1 MKLNISELEFRHSP
15 FLEGRIFW
23 EHDGRFFPG
32 RDWFD
37 NMNVLLGWW
46 LTALLKI
53 ELDEPADF
61 SFMEGSYQLVIS
73 LQPTGEVLFED
84 PESNDFS
91 GLVSFR
97 SLADQVF
104 HAHETVRKLAEQ
116 RKYPIEMGD
125 AEALLRI
132 KELLESKSSRLE
144 AGKRGD

>member
-1 MKLNISELEFRHSP
+1 MKLHVSEIEFRHSP

-37 NMNVLLGWW
+37 NVNVLLGWW

-53 ELDEPADF
+53 EVDQPANF
-61 SFMEGSYQLVIS
+61 SCMEGSYQLAIS
-73 LQPTGEVLFED
+73 LQPSGEVLFED

-91 GLVSFR
+91 GSVSFR
-97 SLADQVF
+97 SFADQVF
-104 HAHETVRKLAEQ
+104 HAHETVRKLAKQ

-132 KELLESKSSRLE
+132 KHLLESKSSRL
-144 AGKRGD
+144 